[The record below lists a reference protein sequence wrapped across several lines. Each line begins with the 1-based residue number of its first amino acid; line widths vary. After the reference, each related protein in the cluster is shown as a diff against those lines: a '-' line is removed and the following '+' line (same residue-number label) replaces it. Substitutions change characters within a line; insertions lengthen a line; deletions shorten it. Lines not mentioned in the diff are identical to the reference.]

1 MLLVGL
7 LGTTAAQGRS
17 RDLAPLAVPPAT
29 GNNAVITVQVGAD
42 RVGTTGVTDLAG
54 TTLQLYDGTTAPTT
68 PVADSWA
75 TCVSDADGDCSFVVP
90 NTQTGAAG
98 CFGGAG
104 VNCDRRFWIVQ
115 TGVPSGFTENE
126 ALRTGNGDGSGSQE
140 TPYQFRTGTA
150 LRAGNT
156 YTSAT
161 DFMIGSGNTNRVASG
176 GVWQQSRINPEP
188 VQKCGLDVALIL
200 DLSGS
205 VTAPQ
210 LVNLKAAADTF
221 ADSLVGTPS
230 QMALFSFST
239 ISPASG
245 ATQNYPGLT
254 SVSTQAGADEFKSRY
269 TSWTSGGGTNWDRG
283 LAVPAQ
289 SSPTYD
295 IAVVITDGDPTFYS
309 QPAEGPGN
317 FNRLREMENGIFSA
331 NALKAKGTRTIAV
344 GVGTGVSDPATRLN
358 LSAISGPTRYDG
370 TNASTADYYQVSNY
384 AVVGDALR
392 QLALGECAGSLSV
405 VKQVV
410 GSDGDIAEA
419 TPGGAGWTFDASTT
433 STGVT
438 LPTTSA
444 TTDSSS
450 AVNFPITYSGGA
462 TTGEI
467 EVQEQPQAGTTP
479 FPVGGANA
487 VCTNLDTGANVP
499 VVNAGTAGFTVNVP
513 STAAVSCTVYNQTA
527 APATVTVDKEWVIN
541 GADPVAEGNQ
551 PSGFTADLQLSGPDG
566 SGLTPQG
573 WGVTRSGYVAG
584 EQVTIAETVTL
595 EAPAVDPDLCE
606 IGPGA
611 IVEIDGDPVTPIELP
626 AAGRQVEL
634 VEGANTY
641 TVRNTVDCESRLT
654 LAKDVEEG
662 TAQPSQWDLSALPG
676 PGTPAGQLPGP
687 SGQAGSAA
695 VTDQVVSAG
704 VPYQLAESGGPPTY
718 VQVDNRTNLQTY
730 PLSTGSWTCIR
741 IDSNGEQI
749 PGFNDGLNGG
759 VTVPIAERIQCTAT
773 NQTGLLT
780 LAKDVINSSGGTA
793 VPADFT
799 LRAEPS
805 PLPAVPGLTDVAV
818 TGAATGDAQSVEV
831 RPNHVYTLSESGVEG
846 YELTELLC
854 FVDGTP
860 QPRTQVA
867 VRAGQNVVCV
877 FTNVDNPAQLT
888 LRKIVDAGSTGA
900 TQTPADWTLTATP
913 QDIEGQ
919 DPVSGNGQDGVTDV
933 EVAGGSYAL
942 SESEITGFEAGSW
955 TCQTATGATVPV
967 ADGVVT
973 LANGAN
979 VTCTITNTAQQ
990 STLTLEKD
998 VVNDD
1003 GGAAEVGDWTLTA
1016 DGPTAGLTGVTGDE
1030 AITGVPVEVGS
1041 YALSESGPSG
1051 YAPQAW
1057 ECVDGDASVP
1067 VEDGTVD
1074 IGLGQDVVCT
1084 VVNDDE
1090 PGTLTLVKEVV
1101 NDDGGTAEPTDWLLT
1116 ADGPTADII
1125 GESGSP
1131 GVTGVEVAAGEYT
1144 LSETGG
1150 TVPSGYT
1157 ASEWSCEGGAVSDD
1171 TVTVANGAD
1180 VTCTITND
1188 DEPARLTLEKVVF
1201 NENGG
1206 TAVIGDWTLTATGPT
1221 TISGVTGEAAVT
1233 DAEVSAGAYDL
1244 SEAGPPGYTASDWT
1258 CGGGGVIEGSTI
1270 TLANGEAATCTI
1282 VNDDEPATLTLVKEV
1297 VNDNGSTAEPTD
1309 WTLEADGPT
1318 PLSGVTGTE
1327 AVTGVTVNA
1336 GTYQLDE
1343 FGPSGYSATWT
1354 CEAAGTE
1361 LPIDDELNVAVPN
1374 GADVTCTAVND
1385 DQPARLTLIK
1395 EVVNDDG
1402 GTAEP
1407 EDWTLTATGPTT
1419 ISGASGSPEVTSAA
1433 VDAGSYQLSE
1443 DGPAGYTASD
1453 WVCGPDG
1460 AVSADG
1466 TIRLANGDEATCT
1479 ITNDD
1484 NAVPPASTWTVLKT
1498 SDPPSGSTVDPGDVI
1513 TYTVRAGVVTGSS
1526 VDDVVVIDDLSRV
1539 LNHASFVE
1547 GSIDASAGTATV
1559 SGNRLR
1565 WTVGVLRG
1573 TQTLTYQV
1581 RVDDDVD
1588 GERLRNVVTADGA
1601 EPCPPD
1607 GPALGAR
1614 AVEDDC
1620 RTTTHSTPTAGQPP
1634 QPGGPGL
1641 PGLPDTGGPTL
1652 WIALAALALMAAGAW
1667 TMGWARRRSTG
1678 ASVEG
1683 DGVDDGV

>member
-1 MLLVGL
+1 MV
-7 LGTTAAQGRS
+7 
-17 RDLAPLAVPPAT
+17 VPPAT
-29 GNNAVITVQVGAD
+29 GTNAVITVQVGAD
-42 RVGTTGVTDLAG
+42 RVGTSGVTPLAG
-54 TTLQLYDGTTAPTT
+54 VTLQLYNGTTAPTT
-68 PVADSWA
+68 AVTDAWA

-98 CFGGAG
+98 CIGGAG
-104 VNCDRRFWIVQ
+104 ENCDRRFWIVQ
-115 TGVPSGFTENE
+115 EGVPSGFVANPT
-126 ALRTGNGDGSGSQE
+126 LRTGNGDGSGSQA
-140 TPYQFRTGTA
+140 TPYRFRTGTT

-156 YTSAT
+156 YTST
-161 DFMIGSGNTNRVASG
+161 SDFMIGSGNSNRVASG
-176 GVWQQSRINPEP
+176 GTWQQSRTNPEP
-188 VQKCGLDVALIL
+188 VQQCGLDVALVL

-205 VTAPQ
+205 VTQSQ
-210 LVNLKAAADTF
+210 LVSLKAAADTF

-239 ISPASG
+239 VSPAVG

-254 SVSTQAGADEFKSRY
+254 SVSTQAGADAFKARY
-269 TSWTSGGGTNWDRG
+269 ASWTASGGTNWDRG
-283 LAVPAQ
+283 LAAPAQ
-289 SSPTYD
+289 ALPTYD

-317 FNRLREMENGIFSA
+317 FNRLREVENGIFSA
-331 NALKAKGTRTIAV
+331 NALKAEGTRVLAV
-344 GVGTGVSDPATRLN
+344 GVGAGVSDPATALN
-358 LSAISGPTRYDG
+358 LSAISGETAYDG
-370 TNASTADYYQVSNY
+370 TNATTADYFQVSNY
-384 AVVGDALR
+384 SVVADALS
-392 QLALGECAGSLSV
+392 QLALGDCAGSLSV

-410 GSDGDIAEA
+410 GADGDVSNA
-419 TPGGAGWTFDASTT
+419 TPGGAGWTFNASTT
-433 STGVT
+433 STGVE

-444 TTDSSS
+444 TTDASS
-450 AVNFPITYSGGA
+450 AVNFPITYEGGVTSGA
-462 TTGEI
+462 V
-467 EVQEQPQAGTTP
+467 EVQEEPRDGTTL
-479 FPVGGANA
+479 FPVGGDNA
-487 VCTNLDTGANVP
+487 VCTNLETGASVP
-499 VVNAGTAGFTVNVP
+499 VDNAGSTGFTVDVAT
-513 STAAVSCTVYNQTA
+513 TAAVSCTVYNQA
-527 APATVTVDKEWVIN
+527 VAPASVTVNKEWVIN
-541 GADPVAEGNQ
+541 GADPVPQGNQ
-551 PSGFTADLQLSGPDG
+551 PSGFTSQLTLTGPDG
-566 SGLTPQG
+566 AGATNQD
-573 WGVTRSGYVAG
+573 WGATRPGYS
-584 EQVTIAETVTL
+584 ENEDVTIDEDVDL
-595 EAPAVDPDLCE
+595 QAPAIDPDLCE
-606 IGPGA
+606 VSTPQ
-611 IVEIDGDPVTPIELP
+611 IVEINGSAVDPVPVPESGYEATL
-626 AAGRQVEL
+626 AAGD
-634 VEGANTY
+634 NTY
-641 TVRNTVDCESRLT
+641 TIRNTVDCESRLT
-654 LAKDVEEG
+654 LAKEVEG
-662 TAQPSQWDLSALPG
+662 SALPTQWDLAALPA
-676 PGTPAGQLPGP
+676 PGTPEGQLPGP

-704 VPYQLAESGGPPTY
+704 IPYQLAESGGPPTY
-718 VQVDNRTNLQTY
+718 LQVDNRTDLQTY
-730 PLSTGSWTCIR
+730 PLSTGSWNCIR
-741 IDSNGEQI
+741 IGSDGEQI

-759 VTVPIAERIQCTAT
+759 VTVPIAERIVCTAT

-780 LAKDVINSSGGTA
+780 LAKEVVNNSGGTA
-793 VPADFT
+793 VPGDFT
-799 LRAEPS
+799 LRATPS
-805 PLPAVPGLTDVAV
+805 PLPAVPGLADVAV
-818 TGAATGDAQSVEV
+818 RGATRADAETVEV
-831 RPNHVYTLSESGVEG
+831 RPNHPYSLSESGIEG
-846 YELTELLC
+846 YDLTELLC
-854 FVDGTP
+854 FVEGTP
-860 QPRTQVA
+860 QPRTEVI
-867 VRAGQNVVCV
+867 VRAGENVVCV
-877 FTNVDNPAQLT
+877 FTNADNPAQLT
-888 LRKIVDAGSTGA
+888 LRKLVEAGSTGA

-919 DPVSGNGQDGVTDV
+919 DPVSGNGADGVTDV
-933 EVAGGSYAL
+933 EVAAGSYAL

-955 TCQTATGATVPV
+955 ACQTASGETVPV
-967 ADGVVT
+967 SDGVVT
-973 LANGAN
+973 LANSAD
-979 VTCTITNTAQQ
+979 VTCTITNTAQP
-990 STLTLEKD
+990 STLTLEKE
-998 VVNDD
+998 VVNDN
-1003 GGAAEVGDWTLTA
+1003 GGSAEVGDWTLTA
-1016 DGPTAGLTGVTGDE
+1016 DGPTTGLTGVTGDD
-1030 AITGVPVEVGS
+1030 AITGAAVEVGS
-1041 YALSESGPSG
+1041 YDLSESGPSG

-1101 NDDGGTAEPTDWLLT
+1101 NDDGGTALPTDWLLT

-1131 GVTGVEVAAGEYT
+1131 GVTGVEVSAGEYA

-1157 ASEWSCEGGAVSDD
+1157 ASAWTCEGGTLSDD

-1188 DEPARLTLEKVVF
+1188 DVPARLTLVKAIF
-1201 NENGG
+1201 NDNGG
-1206 TAVIGDWTLTATGPT
+1206 TAEIGDWTLTATGPT
-1221 TISGVTGEAAVT
+1221 TISGVTGEEAVT
-1233 DAEVSAGAYDL
+1233 DVEVSAGSYDL
-1244 SEAGPPGYTASDWT
+1244 SESGPPGYAASDWI
-1258 CGGGGVIEGSTI
+1258 CGPGGAIDGSTI
-1270 TLANGEAATCTI
+1270 TLANGEATTCTI

-1297 VNDNGSTAEPTD
+1297 VTDNGGTAEATD

-1343 FGPSGYSATWT
+1343 FGPPGYSATWT

-1385 DQPARLTLIK
+1385 DVPARLTLVK

-1419 ISGASGSPEVTSAA
+1419 ISGASGSAAVTSAV

-1484 NAVPPASTWTVLKT
+1484 NATPPASTWTVLKT
-1498 SDPPSGSTVDPGDVI
+1498 SDPPSGATVDPGDVI

-1614 AVEDDC
+1614 AVQDDC
-1620 RTTTHSTPTAGQPP
+1620 RTTTHSTPTAGGPS
-1634 QPGGPGL
+1634 QPGGPV
-1641 PGLPDTGGPTL
+1641 PGLPNTGGPTL
-1652 WIALAALALMAAGAW
+1652 WIALAALALMAGGAW
-1667 TMGWARRRSTG
+1667 TMGWARRRATG